1 MHLCILWTLEKG
13 SFIRTVEDGAV
24 GGEGCA
30 KCKGVKALTGQLC
43 WFLTGG
49 SPLHTTSPYLALRS
63 CPPPYFQLLW
73 FGGGAPTLIA
83 PARAAGDHLHLVT
96 SPS

>member
-1 MHLCILWTLEKG
+1 MSKGNKRTHLCILWTLEKG

-24 GGEGCA
+24 GDEGRA

-49 SPLHTTSPYLALRS
+49 SPLHTTSPLPGPEVL
-63 CPPPYFQLLW
+63 
-73 FGGGAPTLIA
+73 PTSILS
-83 PARAAGDHLHLVT
+83 VT
-96 SPS
+96 VVWG